1 MAETVRGSIGQ
12 EQVFLEN
19 AATEATLLK
28 LLEAV
33 QQAGGVSAA
42 AAVAG
47 TARSAGIN
55 PDTVK
60 KANESVS
67 FLDKASIGAAGA
79 LGKLYDQLISGNPS
93 ISASL
98 AAFKD
103 LPGPIGFLADKFS
116 LLAQFQ
122 ETNMKTYRDISQAG
136 VNFGGSLT
144 DLRMAS
150 ANAYVSLE
158 QFGNILKNNS
168 RTLAMMG
175 GSANDG
181 AMAFASMSNQLIS
194 STAGSKLMALGYTAE
209 DVNNGMLNYIAIT
222 GGRTK
227 AELANSEKITAAS
240 AAYLEELDK
249 LSQFTGMNRK
259 QLEEE
264 QKKAAAQAAFQRKMQ
279 SLGEEERLKL
289 QSAYDRAAA
298 SGIAGATDA
307 VMSAALGMPPLTK
320 EAQQLA
326 GTLPGAYTGLTN
338 MTNTAMRTGS
348 TMDDVRKA
356 NSQFVMGAVD
366 GAKRLGAT
374 GDALSLQGNKTITS
388 AIALENQMNA
398 KGIKT
403 ADDHTNAMREIDRKQ
418 AEQAN
423 SQAATMVEAEKQLK
437 EFGQVLMSIVAP
449 IVAFLTPAL
458 KYLGP
463 ALIGLSIAVVAV
475 KTAMITW
482 QAFLAA
488 RNAARA
494 VSAAG
499 GGVGGVVNVL
509 RDRITG
515 GGGQPGGGFVGPPR
529 PPVPPTSPLNAMPTA
544 APGGGGFVGFVKA
557 LGRGLA
563 SLAPIAVP
571 MLIGAGAIAGVI
583 ALLGAG
589 VAAAV
594 ALIGLSLPTFA
605 KGLKE
610 ITEIDGLNLAKV
622 ALGLAALGP
631 AMVIFAGSSVIAGL
645 GAVGAK
651 ITNFFSGGGPI
662 AMVKDTVLELTPILP
677 QLTQIGPAL
686 NSYASGIVA
695 FGKAI
700 NTVDLAKAEKLKEV
714 MKGPGLLE
722 SISAS
727 ASKMVSATANLTT
740 GQASSG
746 EKTAGEIA
754 ALNTTMKE
762 ILRYVRDTAEHTKN
776 THNATKSL
784 NPNLFA

>member
-33 QQAGGVSAA
+33 QQSGGAGAA
-42 AAVAG
+42 SRVAG
-47 TARSAGIN
+47 AAGAAGLN

-60 KANESVS
+60 KASESVS
-67 FLDKASIGAAGA
+67 FLDKASTGAANG
-79 LGKLYDQLISGNPS
+79 LGVLYGQLISGNPS

-98 AAFKD
+98 AAFKG
-103 LPGPIGFLADKFS
+103 LPGPIGWVADKFS

-122 ETNMKTYRDISQAG
+122 ETNMRTYRDMSQAG

-150 ANAYVSLE
+150 ANAYVTLE
-158 QFGNILKNNS
+158 QFGNILKQNS

-181 AMAFASMSNQLIS
+181 AMAFAAMSNSLIGS
-194 STAGSKLMALGYTAE
+194 QAGSKLMALGYSAE
-209 DVNNGMLNYIAIT
+209 DVNNSMLNYIAVT

-227 AELANSEKITAAS
+227 EELANTSKITAS
-240 AAYLEELDK
+240 TAAYLEELDK
-249 LSQFTGMNRK
+249 VSQFTGANRK
-259 QLEEE
+259 QMEEE

-279 SLGEEERLKL
+279 SLGEEERAKL
-289 QSAYDRAAA
+289 QAAYDAAAA

-307 VMSAALGMPPLTK
+307 VMSVALGMPPLTK

-326 GTLPGAYTGLTN
+326 GTLPGAYNGLTD
-338 MTNTAMRTGS
+338 MTNTAMRTGTS
-348 TMDDVRKA
+348 MDQVRQA
-356 NSQFVMGAVD
+356 NGQFVMGAVQ
-366 GAKRLGAT
+366 GAQQLGRT
-374 GDALSLQGNKTITS
+374 GDALSLQGNKTITG
-388 AIALENQMNA
+388 AIALQNQMNA
-398 KGIKT
+398 KGIKS
-403 ADDHTNAMREIDRKQ
+403 ADDYANEFKKIGDNQNKQ
-418 AEQAN
+418 AQ
-423 SQAATMVEAEKQLK
+423 SQAAVMADSEKTLK
-437 EFGQVLMSIVAP
+437 EFGQVLMGLITP
-449 IVAFLTPAL
+449 IVAILTPAL

-463 ALIGLSIAVVAV
+463 LLIGLSLAAVAV
-475 KTAMITW
+475 KTAMVAQAAFIT
-482 QAFLAA
+482 A
-488 RNAARA
+488 RNAIR
-494 VSAAG
+494 AAG
-499 GGVGGVVNVL
+499 GGAGGVAGAALGAL
-509 RDRITG
+509 RG
-515 GGGQPGGGFVGPPR
+515 GGGAPPTPPMGALGGVAGGAGGG
-529 PPVPPTSPLNAMPTA
+529 A
-544 APGGGGFVGFVKA
+544 GGGFVGFIKA

-563 SLAPIAVP
+563 SLAPMAVP
-571 MLIGAGAIAGVI
+571 MFIGAGAVAGVI
-583 ALLGAG
+583 ALLGVG
-589 VAAAV
+589 IAAAI

-605 KGLKE
+605 KGLKD
-610 ITEIDGLNLAKV
+610 IAEIDGLNLMKV
-622 ALGLAALGP
+622 AGGLALLGP
-631 AMVIFAGSSVIAGL
+631 AMVIFAGSSVLAGL

-662 AMVKDTVLELTPILP
+662 AMVKDSVLELTPILP

-700 NTVDLAKAEKLKEV
+700 NTVDIAKAERLKEV

-727 ASKMVSATANLTT
+727 AGKMVAAATNMAT
-740 GQASSG
+740 GQTSSG
-746 EKTAGEIA
+746 EKTASEIA
-754 ALNTTMKE
+754 ALNTTMRE